1 MTHYTEFVKL
11 HMSKLDK
18 TIPAKERF
26 KMIAKMWQA
35 SKEAQPVKD
44 VKAVRAIRAVKE
56 AKGGDFMDMFPVL
69 KMMGAG
75 LKEVKAKPAKRSVKA
90 VKDAKGGDFMD
101 MFPVLKMMGAGLKE
115 VKAKRSVK
123 AVKGGSLHDIHDLS
137 DDDEEAQ
144 PPSVNVIN
152 KLKSNVIKRGGF
164 QGFQGHYPDAINESV
179 MQQLVKKR

>member
-18 TIPAKERF
+18 SIPAKERF

-69 KMMGAG
+69 KFMGAG
-75 LKEVKAKPAKRSVKA
+75 LKKEVKSKRSVK
-90 VKDAKGGDFMD
+90 
-101 MFPVLKMMGAGLKE
+101 
-115 VKAKRSVK
+115 S
-123 AVKGGSLHDIHDLS
+123 VKGGSLNDIHDLS

-144 PPSVNVIN
+144 LPSVNVIN
-152 KLKSNVIKRGGF
+152 KLKSNVIKRGGY

>member
-18 TIPAKERF
+18 SIPAKERF

-56 AKGGDFMDMFPVL
+56 AKGGDFFDYFPVL
-69 KMMGAG
+69 KAMGAG
-75 LKEVKAKPAKRSVKA
+75 LN
-90 VKDAKGGDFMD
+90 
-101 MFPVLKMMGAGLKE
+101 E

-123 AVKGGSLHDIHDLS
+123 AVKGGSLNDIHDLS

-144 PPSVNVIN
+144 LPSANVIN
-152 KLKSNVIKRGGF
+152 KLKSNVIKRGGY